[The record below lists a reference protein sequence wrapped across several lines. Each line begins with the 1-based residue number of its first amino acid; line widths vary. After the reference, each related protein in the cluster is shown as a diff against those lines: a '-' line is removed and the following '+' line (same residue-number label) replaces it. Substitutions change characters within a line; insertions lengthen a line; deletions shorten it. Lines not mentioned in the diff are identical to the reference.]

1 MTAQK
6 LEDVQHI
13 PIASAYL
20 CADCGAIGN
29 RSTACAACAGASII
43 SVACVLDR
51 KSDTSSPLELQ
62 AA

>member
-20 CADCGAIGN
+20 CAGCHVVSNSSTICPSCGDPLGLLSLQ
-29 RSTACAACAGASII
+29 RL
-43 SVACVLDR
+43 LDR
-51 KSDTSSPLELQ
+51 ESVEYAVQK
-62 AA
+62 